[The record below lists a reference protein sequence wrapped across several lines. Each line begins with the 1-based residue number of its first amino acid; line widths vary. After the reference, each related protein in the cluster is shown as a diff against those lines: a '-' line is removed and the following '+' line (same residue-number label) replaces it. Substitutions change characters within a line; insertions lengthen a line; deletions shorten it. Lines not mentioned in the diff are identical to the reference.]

1 MCKNNDRQHYQSSF
15 KCVDDPNRD
24 TDISKKCK
32 NEHQAVSSAM
42 IIIRKD
48 AEIRTRWV
56 NVKGKKR
63 QH

>member
-15 KCVDDPNRD
+15 KCVDDPIRD
-24 TDISKKCK
+24 TDISK
-32 NEHQAVSSAM
+32 NAVSSAM